1 MTLIWSSLALLI
13 QHCLNKKRKEELIM
27 RILLALLLVLAPIGY
42 SASAQD
48 DAKIAALKQDV
59 SKLVS
64 ANSKLSQEITDSLF
78 SFSELGFQEYETQ
91 RYLSEILEGNDFEVQ
106 KGVAGLPSGWWATWG
121 SGHPVIALGTDV
133 DGIPKASQKPGVA
146 YKDPLIEGAPGH
158 GEGHNSGMALQI
170 TAALALQ
177 DVMKR
182 DNIPGTIV
190 IWPGIAEELVAGKA
204 FLTREG
210 FFEGVDAV
218 LFTHVSSK
226 SEVNWGKTD
235 GTGLISV
242 EYTFKGESS
251 HSAGAPW
258 RGKSALDAVEL
269 MNAGWN
275 ARREHLHPLQRSHYI
290 ISDGGDQPNVVPQ
303 TASVWYYIREMT
315 AENILENYEKL
326 NKTAEGAA
334 LMTDT
339 TVSHRV
345 VGGAWPRHYNRPI
358 AEATQANIEA
368 VGMPDWDEKDQI
380 FAKAVQKLAG
390 NEQTGLLTE
399 VSEIKTPSENP
410 VSGGSDDIGDI
421 SWLVPTITLLY
432 PANIA
437 DLGGHNWRN
446 TIAMAT
452 PVAHKGV
459 QVGAK
464 VMARTMVDLFMKPQ
478 LLEDAHKYFN
488 DEQLKDTTY
497 VPFISATEKP
507 AIEKNV
513 DIMAEFKPKL
523 REFYYE
529 PSKYDTY
536 LEQLGITYPTLP
548 E

>member
-1 MTLIWSSLALLI
+1 
-13 QHCLNKKRKEELIM
+13 M
-27 RILLALLLVLAPIGY
+27 RILIILLSLTLPFSIMAK
-42 SASAQD
+42 AQD
-48 DAKIAALKQDV
+48 TAKIAAIKEEV
-59 SKLVS
+59 SQSVEENKKLI
-64 ANSKLSQEITDSLF
+64 QEIVDSLF
-78 SFSELGFQEYETQ
+78 SFSELGFQEFETQ
-91 RYLSEILEGNDFEVQ
+91 RYISDILLDNGFRVDKE
-106 KGVAGLPSGWWATWG
+106 VAGLPSGWFAKWG

-158 GEGHNSGMALQI
+158 GEGHNSGMAVII

-177 DVMKR
+177 DVMMR
-182 DNIPGTIV
+182 ENLPGTIV
-190 IWPGIAEELVAGKA
+190 IWPGIAEELLAGKA
-204 FLTREG
+204 FMTREG
-210 FFEGVDAV
+210 LFDDVDAV
-218 LFTHVSSK
+218 LFTHISGNLATSY
-226 SEVNWGKTD
+226 GKAN

-339 TVSHRV
+339 TVAHRV
-345 VGGAWPRHYNRPI
+345 VGGAWPRFFNKPI
-358 AEATQANIEA
+358 AEAVDKNIQA
-368 VGMPDWDEKDQI
+368 VGMPKWDAKDQA
-380 FAKAVQKLAG
+380 FAKAVQRLA
-390 NEQTGLLTE
+390 NTEETGLKTE
-399 VSEIKTPSENP
+399 PNELSGPSEYP
-410 VSGGSDDIGDI
+410 ISGGSDDIGDI
-421 SWLVPTITLLY
+421 SWLVPTINLRF
-432 PANIA
+432 PANIN

-452 PVAHKGV
+452 PVAHKGSV
-459 QVGAK
+459 VGAK
-464 VMARTMVDLFMKPQ
+464 VIARTLVDLLMNPQ
-478 LLEDAHKYFN
+478 IINDANAYFN
-488 DEQLKDTTY
+488 DVQLKDTKY

-513 DIMAEFKPKL
+513 DIMAKFKPELKKL
-523 REFYYE
+523 YYD
-529 PSKYDTY
+529 PNKYNTY
-536 LEQLGITYPTLP
+536 LDQLGITYPTLP
-548 E
+548 K

>member
-1 MTLIWSSLALLI
+1 
-13 QHCLNKKRKEELIM
+13 M
-27 RILLALLLVLAPIGY
+27 RIIIALLLLLSPVGFA
-42 SASAQD
+42 AVAQD
-48 DAKIAALKQDV
+48 DANISAMKDEV
-59 SKLVS
+59 SKLVEQ
-64 ANSKLSQEITDSLF
+64 NSKLSQEIIDSLF
-78 SFSELGFQEYETQ
+78 SFSELAFQEYETQ
-91 RYLSEILEGNDFEVQ
+91 RYISEILEKNDFDV
-106 KGVAGLPSGWWATWG
+106 KKDVAGLPSGWWATWG

-133 DGIPKASQKPGVA
+133 DGIPKSSQKPGVA

-177 DVMKR
+177 EVMKR
-182 DNIPGTIV
+182 DNISGTIV

-210 FFEGVDAV
+210 YFDDVDV
-218 LFTHVSSK
+218 TLFTHVSSNL
-226 SEVNWGKTD
+226 EVNWGITD

-258 RGKSALDAVEL
+258 RGKSALDGVEL

-275 ARREHLHPLQRSHYI
+275 ARREHLHPLQRSHYVI
-290 ISDGGDQPNVVPQ
+290 TDGGDQPNVVPQ

-315 AENILENYEKL
+315 AENILENYDKL

-334 LMTDT
+334 LMTNT

-358 AEATQANIEA
+358 AEATQVNIEA

-380 FAKAVQKLAG
+380 FARAVQKLAG

-399 VSEIKTPSENP
+399 VNEIKTPSENP

-452 PVAHKGV
+452 PVAHKGT
-459 QVGAK
+459 QAGAK
-464 VMARTMVDLFMKPQ
+464 VMARTMVDLLMKPE
-478 LLEDAHKYFN
+478 LIRDAKKYFN
-488 DEQLKDTTY
+488 EVQLKDTTY

-513 DIMAEFKPKL
+513 DIMAKFKPQLKEL
-523 REFYYE
+523 YYDAG
-529 PSKYDTY
+529 KYDTY
-536 LEQLGITYPTLP
+536 MEQLGITYPTLP
-548 E
+548 EE

>member
-1 MTLIWSSLALLI
+1 MRTITAILFLTMSFS
-13 QHCLNKKRKEELIM
+13 IM
-27 RILLALLLVLAPIGY
+27 AK
-42 SASAQD
+42 AQD
-48 DAKIAALKQDV
+48 MAKIEAIKDEV
-59 SKLVS
+59 SLSVEKNEKLV
-64 ANSKLSQEITDSLF
+64 QEIVDSLF

-91 RYLSEILEGNDFEVQ
+91 RYISDVLLDNGFRVE
-106 KGVAGLPSGWWATWG
+106 KGVAGLPSGWIAKWG
-121 SGHPVIALGTDV
+121 SGHPIIALGTDV

-146 YKDPLIEGAPGH
+146 YKAPLIEGAPGH
-158 GEGHNSGMALQI
+158 GEGHNSGMAVII

-177 DVMKR
+177 DVMMR
-182 DNIPGTIV
+182 ENLPGTLV
-190 IWPGIAEELVAGKA
+190 IWPGIAEELLAGKA
-204 FLTREG
+204 FMTREG
-210 FFEGVDAV
+210 LFDDVDAV
-218 LFTHVSSK
+218 LFTHVSGNLATSY
-226 SEVNWGKTD
+226 GKAN

-345 VGGAWPRHYNRPI
+345 VGGAWPRFFNKPI
-358 AEATQANIEA
+358 AEAVDKNIQA
-368 VGMPDWDEKDQI
+368 VGMPKWDTKDQQ
-380 FAKAVQKLAG
+380 FAKAVQKLA
-390 NEQTGLLTE
+390 NTEQTGLKTEPNELTG
-399 VSEIKTPSENP
+399 PSAYP
-410 VSGGSDDIGDI
+410 ISGGSDDIGDI
-421 SWLVPTITLLY
+421 SWLVPTINLRF
-432 PANIA
+432 PANIN

-452 PVAHKGV
+452 PVAHKGSV
-459 QVGAK
+459 VGAK
-464 VMARTMVDLFMKPQ
+464 VIARTLVDLLMNPQ
-478 LLEDAHKYFN
+478 IIKDANDYFHN
-488 DEQLKDTTY
+488 VQLKDTKY

-513 DIMAEFKPKL
+513 DIMAKFKPELKKL
-523 REFYYE
+523 YYD
-529 PSKYDTY
+529 PKKYNTY

-548 E
+548 

>member
-1 MTLIWSSLALLI
+1 
-13 QHCLNKKRKEELIM
+13 M
-27 RILLALLLVLAPIGY
+27 RILIALTLILMPFGFT
-42 SASAQD
+42 ASAQD
-48 DAKIAALKQDV
+48 SEKIAALKAEVTQKVDDNKKMV
-59 SKLVS
+59 
-64 ANSKLSQEITDSLF
+64 QEIVDSLF

-91 RYLSEILEGNDFEVQ
+91 RYVGDLLEKNDFEVT
-106 KGVAGLPSGWWATWG
+106 KDVAGLPSGWWATWG
-121 SGHPVIALGTDV
+121 NGGPVIALGTDV

-158 GEGHNSGMALQI
+158 GEGHNSGMAVLI

-177 DVMKR
+177 EVMER

-190 IWPGIAEELVAGKA
+190 IWPGIAEELLAGKA
-204 FLTREG
+204 FFTREG
-210 FFEGVDAV
+210 LFNDVDAV
-218 LFTHVSSK
+218 LFVHVGSSLAV
-226 SEVNWGKTD
+226 SWGKAR

-258 RGKSALDAVEL
+258 RGKSALDGVEL

-326 NKTAEGAA
+326 NKTADGAA
-334 LMTDT
+334 LMTNT

-345 VGGAWPRHYNRPI
+345 VGGAWPRHYNKPM
-358 AEATQANIEA
+358 AEAVNENMNA
-368 VGMPDWDEKDQI
+368 VGMPDWDEKDQV
-380 FAKAVQKLAG
+380 FAKAVQVLADT
-390 NEQTGLLTE
+390 EQKGLDTE
-399 VSEIKTPSENP
+399 IAGVRAPSEFP

-421 SWLVPTITLLY
+421 SWLVPTITLNY
-432 PANIA
+432 PANVGN
-437 DLGGHNWRN
+437 LGGHNWRN

-452 PVAHKGV
+452 PVAHKGSL
-459 QVGAK
+459 VGAK
-464 VMARTMVDLFMKPQ
+464 VIAQTMVDLFLNPELMD
-478 LLEDAHKYFN
+478 EAHEYFN
-488 DEQLKDTTY
+488 DVQLVDTTY

-513 DIMAEFKPKL
+513 DIMAKFKPQLKEL
-523 REFYYE
+523 YYDAD
-529 PSKYDTY
+529 KYDTY

>member
-1 MTLIWSSLALLI
+1 MRLLLTIALL
-13 QHCLNKKRKEELIM
+13 CLPF
-27 RILLALLLVLAPIGY
+27 ATTAT
-42 SASAQD
+42 AQD
-48 DAKIAALKQDV
+48 NDKVGALKAEVTQKIEDNT
-59 SKLVS
+59 KLV
-64 ANSKLSQEITDSLF
+64 QEIVDSLF

-91 RYLSEILEGNDFEVQ
+91 RYVGDLLEDNGFEVE
-106 KGVAGLPSGWWATWG
+106 KGVAGLPTGFWATWG

-146 YKDPLIEGAPGH
+146 YKEPLIEGAPGH
-158 GEGHNSGMALQI
+158 GEGHNSGMAVI
-170 TAALALQ
+170 ISAALALQ

-190 IWPGIAEELVAGKA
+190 VWPGIAEELLAGKA
-204 FLTREG
+204 FFTREG
-210 FFEGVDAV
+210 KFDNVDAV
-218 LFTHVSSK
+218 LFTHVGSS
-226 SEVNWGKTD
+226 SAVSWGQAR

-275 ARREHLHPLQRSHYI
+275 FRREHLHPLQRSHYI

-315 AENILENYEKL
+315 AEKILENYKKL
-326 NKTAEGAA
+326 NETANGAA

-339 TVSHRV
+339 SVSHRV
-345 VGGAWPRHYNRPI
+345 VGGAWPRHYNRPM
-358 AEATQANIEA
+358 AEAVQSNIEA
-368 VGMPDWDEKDQI
+368 IGMPDWDEKDQI
-380 FAKAVQKLAG
+380 FAKAVQVLAD
-390 NEQTGLLTE
+390 NEQTGLNTE
-399 VSEIKTPSENP
+399 VSEIRAPSEYP

-421 SWLVPTITLLY
+421 SWLVPTITYNY

-452 PVAHKGV
+452 PVAHKGSV
-459 QVGAK
+459 VGAK
-464 VMARTMVDLFMKPQ
+464 VIAQTMVDLLLKPE

-488 DEQLKDTTY
+488 DVQLKDTTY

-513 DIMAEFKPKL
+513 AIMAQFKERLKEL
-523 REFYYE
+523 YYD
-529 PSKYDTY
+529 PSKYSTY

>member
-1 MTLIWSSLALLI
+1 MRIIVVFLFLYLPFSIIANAQDMAKIETIKEEVSLSVEK
-13 QHCLNKKRKEELIM
+13 NKK
-27 RILLALLLVLAPIGY
+27 LV
-42 SASAQD
+42 
-48 DAKIAALKQDV
+48 
-59 SKLVS
+59 
-64 ANSKLSQEITDSLF
+64 QEIVDSLF

-91 RYLSEILEGNDFEVQ
+91 RYISDVLLDNGFRVEKD
-106 KGVAGLPSGWWATWG
+106 VAGLPSGWIAKWG

-158 GEGHNSGMALQI
+158 GEGHNSGMAVII

-177 DVMKR
+177 DVMMR
-182 DNIPGTIV
+182 ENLPGTLV
-190 IWPGIAEELVAGKA
+190 IWPGIAEELLAGKA
-204 FLTREG
+204 FMTREG
-210 FFEGVDAV
+210 LFDDVDAV
-218 LFTHVSSK
+218 LFTHVSGNLATSF
-226 SEVNWGKTD
+226 GKAN

-345 VGGAWPRHYNRPI
+345 VGGAWPRFFNKPI
-358 AEATQANIEA
+358 AEAVDKNIQA
-368 VGMPDWDEKDQI
+368 VGMPKWDAKDQQ
-380 FAKAVQKLAG
+380 FAKAVQKLA
-390 NEQTGLLTE
+390 NTEQTGLKTEPNELTG
-399 VSEIKTPSENP
+399 PSEYP
-410 VSGGSDDIGDI
+410 ISGGSDDIGDI
-421 SWLVPTITLLY
+421 SWLVPTINLRF
-432 PANIA
+432 PANIN

-452 PVAHKGV
+452 PVAHKGSV
-459 QVGAK
+459 VGAK
-464 VMARTMVDLFMKPQ
+464 VIARTLVDLLMNPQ
-478 LLEDAHKYFN
+478 IIKDANDYFHN
-488 DEQLKDTTY
+488 VQLKDTKY

-513 DIMAEFKPKL
+513 DIMAKFKPELKKL
-523 REFYYE
+523 YYD
-529 PSKYDTY
+529 PKKYNTY

-548 E
+548 

>member
-1 MTLIWSSLALLI
+1 MRTITAILFLTMSFS
-13 QHCLNKKRKEELIM
+13 IM
-27 RILLALLLVLAPIGY
+27 AK
-42 SASAQD
+42 AQD
-48 DAKIAALKQDV
+48 MAKIEAIKDEV
-59 SKLVS
+59 SLSVEKNEKLV
-64 ANSKLSQEITDSLF
+64 QEIVDSLF

-91 RYLSEILEGNDFEVQ
+91 RYISEVLLDNGFRVE
-106 KGVAGLPSGWWATWG
+106 KGVAGLPSGWIAKWG
-121 SGHPVIALGTDV
+121 SGHPIIALGTDV

-146 YKDPLIEGAPGH
+146 YKAPLIEGAPGH
-158 GEGHNSGMALQI
+158 GEGHNSGMAVII

-177 DVMKR
+177 DVMMR
-182 DNIPGTIV
+182 ENLPGTLV
-190 IWPGIAEELVAGKA
+190 IWPGIAEELLAGKA
-204 FLTREG
+204 FMTREG
-210 FFEGVDAV
+210 LFDDVDAV
-218 LFTHVSSK
+218 LFTHVSGNLATSY
-226 SEVNWGKTD
+226 GKAN

-345 VGGAWPRHYNRPI
+345 VGGAWPRFFNKPI
-358 AEATQANIEA
+358 AEAVDKNIQA
-368 VGMPDWDEKDQI
+368 VGMPKWDAKDQQ
-380 FAKAVQKLAG
+380 FAKAVQKLA
-390 NEQTGLLTE
+390 NTEQTGLKTEPNELTG
-399 VSEIKTPSENP
+399 PSAYP
-410 VSGGSDDIGDI
+410 ISGGSDDIGDI
-421 SWLVPTITLLY
+421 SWLVPTINLRF
-432 PANIA
+432 PANIN

-452 PVAHKGV
+452 PVAHKGSV
-459 QVGAK
+459 VGAK
-464 VMARTMVDLFMKPQ
+464 VIARTLVDLLMNPQ
-478 LLEDAHKYFN
+478 IIKDANDYFHN
-488 DEQLKDTTY
+488 VQLKDTKY

-513 DIMAEFKPKL
+513 DIMAKFKPELKKL
-523 REFYYE
+523 YYD
-529 PSKYDTY
+529 PKKYNTY

-548 E
+548 

>member
-1 MTLIWSSLALLI
+1 MRQIIAILWISLMIAT
-13 QHCLNKKRKEELIM
+13 
-27 RILLALLLVLAPIGY
+27 
-42 SASAQD
+42 SASAED
-48 DAKIAALKQDV
+48 SAKITALKNDV
-59 SKLVS
+59 TKGVE
-64 ANSKLSQEITDSLF
+64 AKSKLSQEIIDSLF

-91 RYLSEILEGNDFEVQ
+91 RYISEILENNDFKVQ

-121 SGHPVIALGTDV
+121 SGHPIIALGTDV

-158 GEGHNSGMALQI
+158 GEGHNSGLAVHI
-170 TAALALQ
+170 TAALALKE
-177 DVMKR
+177 VMER
-182 DNIPGTIV
+182 DKIPGTII
-190 IWPGIAEELVAGKA
+190 IWPGIAEELLAGKA
-204 FLTREG
+204 FFTREG
-210 FFEGVDAV
+210 LFDDVDAV
-218 LFTHVSSK
+218 LFTHVDSGLGVS
-226 SEVNWGKTD
+226 WGHAR

-242 EYTFKGESS
+242 EYTFKGEAA

-315 AENILENYEKL
+315 AEKILINYEKL
-326 NKTAEGAA
+326 NKTADGAA

-345 VGGAWPRHYNRPI
+345 VGGAWPRHYNRPM
-358 AEATQANIEA
+358 AEAVNDNMTA
-368 VGMPDWDEKDQI
+368 VGMPIWDEKDQI
-380 FAKAVQKLAG
+380 FAKAVQKLADT
-390 NEQTGLLTE
+390 EQKGLDTE
-399 VSEIKTPSENP
+399 VSGLSAPSEYP

-421 SWLVPTITLLY
+421 SWLVPTINLNY
-432 PANIA
+432 PSNIGS
-437 DLGGHNWRN
+437 LGGHNWRN

-452 PVAHKGV
+452 PVAHKGA

-464 VMARTMVDLFMKPQ
+464 VIARTMIDLLMKPE
-478 LLEDAHKYFN
+478 LIEEANKYFN
-488 DEQLKDTTY
+488 EIQLKDTTY

-513 DIMAEFKPKL
+513 AIMAKFKPALKKL
-523 REFYYE
+523 YYD
-529 PSKYDTY
+529 PSKYDTCM
-536 LEQLGITYPTLP
+536 EQLGITYPTLP
-548 E
+548 KE

>member
-1 MTLIWSSLALLI
+1 
-13 QHCLNKKRKEELIM
+13 M
-27 RILLALLLVLAPIGY
+27 RILIAMALIFLPYTI
-42 SASAQD
+42 SSAQD
-48 DAKIAALKQDV
+48 SEQIAALKAEV
-59 SKLVS
+59 TEKVE
-64 ANSKLSQEITDSLF
+64 NNKKMVQEIVDSLF

-91 RYLSEILEGNDFEVQ
+91 RYIGEILEDNGFEFQ
-106 KGVAGLPSGWWATWG
+106 RDVAGLPSGWWATWG

-158 GEGHNSGMALQI
+158 GEGHNSGMAVII

-177 DVMKR
+177 EVMQR

-190 IWPGIAEELVAGKA
+190 IWPGIAEELLAGKA
-204 FLTREG
+204 FFTREG
-210 FFEGVDAV
+210 LFDEVDAV
-218 LFTHVSSK
+218 LFTHVGSSLAV
-226 SEVNWGKTD
+226 SWGQAR

-242 EYTFKGESS
+242 EYTFTGESS

-258 RGKSALDAVEL
+258 MGRSALDAVEL

-315 AENILENYEKL
+315 AENILENYDKL

-339 TVSHRV
+339 TVTHRV
-345 VGGAWPRHYNRPI
+345 VGGAWPRHFNKPI
-358 AEATQANIEA
+358 AEAIQQNIEA
-368 VGMPDWDEKDQI
+368 VGMPEWEEKDHI
-380 FAKAVQKLAG
+380 FAKAVQALADAD
-390 NEQTGLLTE
+390 QVGLSTE
-399 VSEIKTPSENP
+399 VSEIRAPSEYP

-421 SWLVPTITLLY
+421 SWLVPTINLNY
-432 PANIA
+432 PANIGS
-437 DLGGHNWRN
+437 LGGHNWRN

-452 PVAHKGV
+452 PVAHKGSV
-459 QVGAK
+459 VGAK
-464 VMARTMVDLFMKPQ
+464 VIAQTMVDLFMKPE
-478 LLEDAHKYFN
+478 LLEEAHKYFN
-488 DEQLKDTTY
+488 DVQLAETTY

-513 DIMAEFKPKL
+513 DIMAKFKPQLKEL
-523 REFYYE
+523 YYDPE
-529 PSKYDTY
+529 KYDTY

>member
-1 MTLIWSSLALLI
+1 
-13 QHCLNKKRKEELIM
+13 M
-27 RILLALLLVLAPIGY
+27 RILLAIALVYMPFTLAT
-42 SASAQD
+42 SAQEND
-48 DAKIAALKQDV
+48 RITTLKAEVTQTV
-59 SKLVS
+59 ENNKKMV
-64 ANSKLSQEITDSLF
+64 QEIVDSLF

-91 RYLSEILEGNDFEVQ
+91 RYVGDLLESNGFEVE
-106 KGVAGLPSGWWATWG
+106 KDVAGLPSGWWATWG

-146 YKDPLIEGAPGH
+146 YKEPLIEGAPGH
-158 GEGHNSGMALQI
+158 GEGHNSGMAVLI

-177 DVMKR
+177 DVMER

-190 IWPGIAEELVAGKA
+190 IWPGIAEELLAGKA
-204 FLTREG
+204 FFTREG
-210 FFEGVDAV
+210 KFDDVDAV
-218 LFTHVSSK
+218 LFTHVGSSLGV
-226 SEVNWGKTD
+226 SWGAAR

-242 EYTFKGESS
+242 EYTFKGESA

-315 AENILENYEKL
+315 AENILENYDKL

-345 VGGAWPRHYNRPI
+345 VGGAWPRHFNKPI
-358 AEATQANIEA
+358 AEAVQQNIEA
-368 VGMPDWDEKDQI
+368 VGMPEWDEKDQT
-380 FAKAVQKLAG
+380 FAKAVQALADT
-390 NEQTGLLTE
+390 EQKGLDTE
-399 VSEIKTPSENP
+399 VREIRAPSEYP
-410 VSGGSDDIGDI
+410 ISGGSDDIGDI
-421 SWLVPTITLLY
+421 SWLVPTINLNY
-432 PANIA
+432 PANIGN
-437 DLGGHNWRN
+437 LGGHNWRN

-452 PVAHKGV
+452 PVAHKGSLA
-459 QVGAK
+459 GAK
-464 VMARTMVDLFMKPQ
+464 VIAQTMVDLLLRPE
-478 LLEDAHKYFN
+478 LLEEAHKYFN
-488 DEQLKDTTY
+488 EVQLAETTY

-513 DIMAEFKPKL
+513 DIMAKFKPLLKEL
-523 REFYYE
+523 YYD
-529 PSKYDTY
+529 PSRYDNY
-536 LEQLGITYPTLP
+536 LEQLGIIYPTLP
-548 E
+548 EK

>member
-1 MTLIWSSLALLI
+1 
-13 QHCLNKKRKEELIM
+13 M
-27 RILLALLLVLAPIGY
+27 RILIAISLLQISFIQTLF
-42 SASAQD
+42 AQD
-48 DAKIAALKQDV
+48 SDQINALKNEVATKVEGRTKQV
-59 SKLVS
+59 
-64 ANSKLSQEITDSLF
+64 QEIVDSLF

-91 RYLSEILEGNDFEVQ
+91 RYISDILESNDFSVT

-158 GEGHNSGMALQI
+158 GEGHNSGMAVLI
-170 TAALALQ
+170 TAALSVKE
-177 DVMKR
+177 VMER
-182 DNIPGTIV
+182 ENLPGTIV
-190 IWPGIAEELVAGKA
+190 IWPGIAEELLAGKA
-204 FLTREG
+204 FFTREG
-210 FFEGVDAV
+210 LFNDVDAV
-218 LFTHVSSK
+218 LFTHVGSGLGVS
-226 SEVNWGKTD
+226 WGAAN

-242 EYTFKGESS
+242 EYTFTGESS

-258 RGKSALDAVEL
+258 MGKSALDAVEL

-339 TVSHRV
+339 TVTHRV
-345 VGGAWPRHYNRPI
+345 VGGAWPRHFNKAI
-358 AEATQANIEA
+358 AEAVDANIQT
-368 VGMPDWDEKDQI
+368 VGMPEWDEKDQV
-380 FAKAVQKLAG
+380 FAKAVQKLADA
-390 NEQTGLLTE
+390 EQKGLDMEPRELRG
-399 VSEIKTPSENP
+399 PSEYP
-410 VSGGSDDIGDI
+410 ISGGSDDIGDI
-421 SWLVPTITLLY
+421 SWLVPTINLNY
-432 PANIA
+432 PSNIGS
-437 DLGGHNWRN
+437 LGGHNWRN

-452 PVAHKGV
+452 PVAHKGSV
-459 QVGAK
+459 VGAK
-464 VMARTMVDLFMKPQ
+464 VIARTMIDLLMKPE

-488 DEQLKDTTY
+488 EVQLADTTY
-497 VPFISATEKP
+497 VPFIGANEKP

-513 DIMAEFKPKL
+513 DIMAKFKSQL
-523 REFYYE
+523 EELYYD
-529 PSKYDTY
+529 SSRYDTY
-536 LEQLGITYPTLP
+536 MEQLGITYPTLP

>member
-1 MTLIWSSLALLI
+1 MRTITAILFLTMSFS
-13 QHCLNKKRKEELIM
+13 IM
-27 RILLALLLVLAPIGY
+27 AK
-42 SASAQD
+42 AQD
-48 DAKIAALKQDV
+48 MAKIEAIKDEV
-59 SKLVS
+59 SLSVEKNEKLV
-64 ANSKLSQEITDSLF
+64 QEIVDSLF

-91 RYLSEILEGNDFEVQ
+91 RYISEVLLDNGFRVE
-106 KGVAGLPSGWWATWG
+106 KGVAGLPSGWIAKWG
-121 SGHPVIALGTDV
+121 SGHPIIALGTDV

-146 YKDPLIEGAPGH
+146 YKAPLIEGAPGH
-158 GEGHNSGMALQI
+158 GEGHNSGMAVII

-177 DVMKR
+177 DVMMR
-182 DNIPGTIV
+182 ENLPGTLV
-190 IWPGIAEELVAGKA
+190 IWPGIAEELLAGKA
-204 FLTREG
+204 FMTREG
-210 FFEGVDAV
+210 LFDDVDAV
-218 LFTHVSSK
+218 LFTHVSGNLATSY
-226 SEVNWGKTD
+226 GKAN

-345 VGGAWPRHYNRPI
+345 VGGAWPRFFNKPI
-358 AEATQANIEA
+358 AEAVDKNIQA
-368 VGMPDWDEKDQI
+368 VGMPKWDAKDQQ
-380 FAKAVQKLAG
+380 FAKAVQKLA
-390 NEQTGLLTE
+390 NTEQTGLKTE
-399 VSEIKTPSENP
+399 PNELNGPSAYP
-410 VSGGSDDIGDI
+410 ISGGSDDIGDI
-421 SWLVPTITLLY
+421 SWLVPTINLRF
-432 PANIA
+432 PANIN

-452 PVAHKGV
+452 PVAHKGSV
-459 QVGAK
+459 VGAK
-464 VMARTMVDLFMKPQ
+464 VIARTLVDLLMNPQ
-478 LLEDAHKYFN
+478 IIKDANDYFHN
-488 DEQLKDTTY
+488 VQLKDTKY

-513 DIMAEFKPKL
+513 DIMAKFKPELKKL
-523 REFYYE
+523 YYD
-529 PSKYDTY
+529 PKKYNTY

-548 E
+548 

>member
-1 MTLIWSSLALLI
+1 
-13 QHCLNKKRKEELIM
+13 M
-27 RILLALLLVLAPIGY
+27 RILLAVALILLPLNL
-42 SASAQD
+42 SHAQD
-48 DAKIAALKQDV
+48 RERIDTLKAEV
-59 SKLVS
+59 TEKVEGNSKLV
-64 ANSKLSQEITDSLF
+64 QEIVDSLF
-78 SFSELGFQEYETQ
+78 SFAELGFQEYETQ
-91 RYLSEILEGNDFEVQ
+91 RYIGEILESNGFEFERD
-106 KGVAGLPSGWWATWG
+106 VAGLPSGWWATWG

-146 YKDPLIEGAPGH
+146 YRDPQIEGAPGH
-158 GEGHNSGMALQI
+158 GEGHNSGMAVII

-177 DVMKR
+177 EVMER

-190 IWPGIAEELVAGKA
+190 IWPGIAEELLAGKA

-210 FFEGVDAV
+210 LFDNVDAV
-218 LFTHVSSK
+218 LFTHVSSGL
-226 SEVNWGKTD
+226 SVGWGQAR

-242 EYTFKGESS
+242 EYTFIGESS

-258 RGKSALDAVEL
+258 MGKSALDAVEL

-339 TVSHRV
+339 TVTHRV
-345 VGGAWPRHYNRPI
+345 VGGAWPRHFNKPI
-358 AEATQANIEA
+358 AEAIQANIEA
-368 VGMPDWDEKDQI
+368 VGMPDWDEKDHI
-380 FAKAVQKLAG
+380 FARAVQALADT
-390 NEQTGLLTE
+390 EPTGLNTE
-399 VSEIKTPSENP
+399 VGELQAPSEYP

-421 SWLVPTITLLY
+421 SWLVPTINLRF
-432 PANIA
+432 PANISG
-437 DLGGHNWRN
+437 LGGHNWRN

-452 PVAHKGV
+452 PLAHKGSV
-459 QVGAK
+459 TGAK
-464 VMARTMVDLFMKPQ
+464 VIAQTMVDLYLNPQ
-478 LLEDAHKYFN
+478 VLEDAHIYFN
-488 DEQLKDTTY
+488 EEQLADTTY

-513 DIMAEFKPKL
+513 DIMAKFKPQLKEL
-523 REFYYE
+523 YYD
-529 PSKYDTY
+529 PGRYDTY

-548 E
+548 EE

>member
-1 MTLIWSSLALLI
+1 MRTITAILFLTMSFS
-13 QHCLNKKRKEELIM
+13 IM
-27 RILLALLLVLAPIGY
+27 AK
-42 SASAQD
+42 AQD
-48 DAKIAALKQDV
+48 MAKIEAIKDEV
-59 SKLVS
+59 SLSVEKNEKLV
-64 ANSKLSQEITDSLF
+64 QEIVDSLF

-91 RYLSEILEGNDFEVQ
+91 RYISEVLLDNGFRVE
-106 KGVAGLPSGWWATWG
+106 KGVAGLPSGWIAKWG
-121 SGHPVIALGTDV
+121 SGHPIIALGTDV

-146 YKDPLIEGAPGH
+146 YKAPLIEGAPGH
-158 GEGHNSGMALQI
+158 GEGHNSGMAVII

-177 DVMKR
+177 DVMMR
-182 DNIPGTIV
+182 ENLPGTLV
-190 IWPGIAEELVAGKA
+190 IWPGIAEELLAGKA
-204 FLTREG
+204 FMTREG
-210 FFEGVDAV
+210 LFDDVDAV
-218 LFTHVSSK
+218 LFTHVSGNLATSY
-226 SEVNWGKTD
+226 GKAN

-345 VGGAWPRHYNRPI
+345 VGGAWPRFFNKPI
-358 AEATQANIEA
+358 AEAIDKNIQA
-368 VGMPDWDEKDQI
+368 VGMPKWDAKDQQ
-380 FAKAVQKLAG
+380 FAKAVQKLA
-390 NEQTGLLTE
+390 NTEQTGLKTEPNELTG
-399 VSEIKTPSENP
+399 PSAYP
-410 VSGGSDDIGDI
+410 ISGGSDDIGDI
-421 SWLVPTITLLY
+421 SWLVPTINLRF
-432 PANIA
+432 PANIN

-452 PVAHKGV
+452 PVAHKGSV
-459 QVGAK
+459 VGAK
-464 VMARTMVDLFMKPQ
+464 VIARTLVDLLMNPQ
-478 LLEDAHKYFN
+478 IIKDANDYFHN
-488 DEQLKDTTY
+488 VQLKDTKY

-513 DIMAEFKPKL
+513 DIMAKFKPELKKL
-523 REFYYE
+523 YYD
-529 PSKYDTY
+529 PKKYNTY

-548 E
+548 

>member
-1 MTLIWSSLALLI
+1 MRIIVTILILSLPFSIMAKAQDIAKIEAIKDEVSLSVEK
-13 QHCLNKKRKEELIM
+13 NKK
-27 RILLALLLVLAPIGY
+27 LV
-42 SASAQD
+42 
-48 DAKIAALKQDV
+48 
-59 SKLVS
+59 
-64 ANSKLSQEITDSLF
+64 QEIVDSLF

-91 RYLSEILEGNDFEVQ
+91 RYISDVLLDNGFRVE
-106 KGVAGLPSGWWATWG
+106 KGVAGLPSGWIAKWG
-121 SGHPVIALGTDV
+121 SGHPIIALGTDV

-146 YKDPLIEGAPGH
+146 YKAPLIEGAPGH
-158 GEGHNSGMALQI
+158 GEGHNSGMAVII

-177 DVMKR
+177 DVMMR
-182 DNIPGTIV
+182 ENLPGTLV
-190 IWPGIAEELVAGKA
+190 IWPGIAEELLAGKA
-204 FLTREG
+204 FMTREG
-210 FFEGVDAV
+210 LFDDVDAV
-218 LFTHVSSK
+218 LFTHVSGNLATSY
-226 SEVNWGKTD
+226 GKAN

-345 VGGAWPRHYNRPI
+345 VGGAWPRFFNKPI
-358 AEATQANIEA
+358 AEAVNKNIQA
-368 VGMPDWDEKDQI
+368 VGMPKWDAKDQQ
-380 FAKAVQKLAG
+380 FAKAVQKLA
-390 NEQTGLLTE
+390 NTEQTGLKTEPNELTG
-399 VSEIKTPSENP
+399 PSAYP
-410 VSGGSDDIGDI
+410 ISGGSDDIGDI
-421 SWLVPTITLLY
+421 SWLVPTINLRF
-432 PANIA
+432 PANIN

-452 PVAHKGV
+452 PVAHKGSV
-459 QVGAK
+459 VGAK
-464 VMARTMVDLFMKPQ
+464 VIARTLVDLLMNPQ
-478 LLEDAHKYFN
+478 IIKDANDYFHN
-488 DEQLKDTTY
+488 VQLKDTKY

-513 DIMAEFKPKL
+513 DIMAKFKPELKKL
-523 REFYYE
+523 YYD
-529 PSKYDTY
+529 PKKYNTY

-548 E
+548 

>member
-1 MTLIWSSLALLI
+1 
-13 QHCLNKKRKEELIM
+13 M
-27 RILLALLLVLAPIGY
+27 RILITMALIFLPFTVSI
-42 SASAQD
+42 AQD
-48 DAKIAALKQDV
+48 SDRITALKAEV
-59 SKLVS
+59 TEKVE
-64 ANSKLSQEITDSLF
+64 NNKKMVQEIVDSLF

-91 RYLSEILEGNDFEVQ
+91 RYIGEILENNGFEFQ
-106 KGVAGLPSGWWATWG
+106 RDVAGLPSGWWATWG

-158 GEGHNSGMALQI
+158 GEGHNSGMAVII

-177 DVMKR
+177 EVMQR

-190 IWPGIAEELVAGKA
+190 IWPGIAEELLAGKA
-204 FLTREG
+204 FFTREG
-210 FFEGVDAV
+210 LFDGVDAV
-218 LFTHVSSK
+218 LFTHVDSSLAV
-226 SEVNWGKTD
+226 SWGQAR

-242 EYTFKGESS
+242 EYTFTGESS

-258 RGKSALDAVEL
+258 MGKSALDAVEL

-315 AENILENYEKL
+315 AENILENYDKL

-339 TVSHRV
+339 TFTHRV
-345 VGGAWPRHYNRPI
+345 VGGAWPRHFNKPI
-358 AEATQANIEA
+358 AEAVQQNIEA
-368 VGMPDWDEKDQI
+368 VGMPQWEEKDHI
-380 FAKAVQKLAG
+380 FAKAVQTLADAD
-390 NEQTGLLTE
+390 QVGLDTE
-399 VSEIKTPSENP
+399 VSEIRAPSEYP

-421 SWLVPTITLLY
+421 SWLVPTINLNY
-432 PANIA
+432 PANIGS
-437 DLGGHNWRN
+437 LGGHNWRN

-452 PVAHKGV
+452 PVAHKGSV
-459 QVGAK
+459 VGAK
-464 VMARTMVDLFMKPQ
+464 VIAQTMVDLFMKPE

-488 DEQLKDTTY
+488 DVQLAETTY
-497 VPFISATEKP
+497 IPFISATEKP

-513 DIMAEFKPKL
+513 DIMAKFKPQLKEL
-523 REFYYE
+523 YYD
-529 PSKYDTY
+529 PDKYDTY

>member
-1 MTLIWSSLALLI
+1 MRTIITILILFLPFS
-13 QHCLNKKRKEELIM
+13 IM
-27 RILLALLLVLAPIGY
+27 AK
-42 SASAQD
+42 AQD
-48 DAKIAALKQDV
+48 MVKIEAIKDEV
-59 SKLVS
+59 SLSVEKNEKLV
-64 ANSKLSQEITDSLF
+64 QEIVDSLF

-91 RYLSEILEGNDFEVQ
+91 RYISDVLLDNGFRVEKS
-106 KGVAGLPSGWWATWG
+106 VAGLPSGWIAKWG
-121 SGHPVIALGTDV
+121 SGHPIIALGTDV

-146 YKDPLIEGAPGH
+146 YKAPLIEGAPGH
-158 GEGHNSGMALQI
+158 GEGHNSGMAVII

-177 DVMKR
+177 DVMMR
-182 DNIPGTIV
+182 ENLPGTLV
-190 IWPGIAEELVAGKA
+190 IWPGIAEELLAGKA
-204 FLTREG
+204 FMTREG
-210 FFEGVDAV
+210 LFDDVDAV
-218 LFTHVSSK
+218 LFTHVSGNLATSY
-226 SEVNWGKTD
+226 GKAN

-345 VGGAWPRHYNRPI
+345 VGGAWPRFFNKPI
-358 AEATQANIEA
+358 AEAVDKNIQA
-368 VGMPDWDEKDQI
+368 VGMPKWDAKDQQ
-380 FAKAVQKLAG
+380 FAKAVQKLA
-390 NEQTGLLTE
+390 NTEQTGLKTEPNELTG
-399 VSEIKTPSENP
+399 PSAYP
-410 VSGGSDDIGDI
+410 ISGGSDDIGDI
-421 SWLVPTITLLY
+421 SWLVPTINLRF
-432 PANIA
+432 PANIN

-452 PVAHKGV
+452 PVAHKGSV
-459 QVGAK
+459 VGAK
-464 VMARTMVDLFMKPQ
+464 VIARTLVDLLMNPQ
-478 LLEDAHKYFN
+478 IIKDANDYFHN
-488 DEQLKDTTY
+488 VQLKDTKY

-513 DIMAEFKPKL
+513 DIMAKFKPELKKL
-523 REFYYE
+523 YYD
-529 PSKYDTY
+529 PKKYNTY

-548 E
+548 

>member
-1 MTLIWSSLALLI
+1 MRTITAILFLTMSFS
-13 QHCLNKKRKEELIM
+13 IM
-27 RILLALLLVLAPIGY
+27 AK
-42 SASAQD
+42 AQD
-48 DAKIAALKQDV
+48 MAKIEAIKDEV
-59 SKLVS
+59 SLSVEKNEKLV
-64 ANSKLSQEITDSLF
+64 QEIVDSLF

-91 RYLSEILEGNDFEVQ
+91 RYISEVLLDNGFRVE
-106 KGVAGLPSGWWATWG
+106 KGVAGLPSGWIAKWG
-121 SGHPVIALGTDV
+121 SGHPIIALGTDV

-146 YKDPLIEGAPGH
+146 YKAPLIEGAPGH
-158 GEGHNSGMALQI
+158 GEGHNSGMAVII

-177 DVMKR
+177 DVMMR
-182 DNIPGTIV
+182 ENLPGTLV
-190 IWPGIAEELVAGKA
+190 IWPGIAEELLAGKA
-204 FLTREG
+204 FMTREG
-210 FFEGVDAV
+210 LFDDVDAV
-218 LFTHVSSK
+218 LFTHVSGNLATSY
-226 SEVNWGKTD
+226 GKAN

-242 EYTFKGESS
+242 EYAFKGESS

-345 VGGAWPRHYNRPI
+345 VGGAWPRFFNKPI
-358 AEATQANIEA
+358 AEAVDKNIQA
-368 VGMPDWDEKDQI
+368 VGMPKWDAKDQQ
-380 FAKAVQKLAG
+380 FAKAVQKLA
-390 NEQTGLLTE
+390 NTEQTGLKTEPNELTG
-399 VSEIKTPSENP
+399 PSAYP
-410 VSGGSDDIGDI
+410 ISGGSDDIGDI
-421 SWLVPTITLLY
+421 SWLVPTINLRF
-432 PANIA
+432 PANIN

-452 PVAHKGV
+452 PVAHKGSV
-459 QVGAK
+459 VGAK
-464 VMARTMVDLFMKPQ
+464 VIARTLVDLLMNPQ
-478 LLEDAHKYFN
+478 IIKDANDYFHN
-488 DEQLKDTTY
+488 VQLKDTKY

-513 DIMAEFKPKL
+513 DIMAKFKPELKKL
-523 REFYYE
+523 YYD
-529 PSKYDTY
+529 PKKYNTY

-548 E
+548 

>member
-1 MTLIWSSLALLI
+1 MRTITAILFLTMSFS
-13 QHCLNKKRKEELIM
+13 IM
-27 RILLALLLVLAPIGY
+27 AK
-42 SASAQD
+42 AQD
-48 DAKIAALKQDV
+48 MAKIEAIKDEV
-59 SKLVS
+59 SLSVEKNEKLV
-64 ANSKLSQEITDSLF
+64 QEIVDSLF

-91 RYLSEILEGNDFEVQ
+91 RYISEVLLDNGFRVE
-106 KGVAGLPSGWWATWG
+106 KGVAGLPSGWIAKWG
-121 SGHPVIALGTDV
+121 SGHPIIALGTDV

-146 YKDPLIEGAPGH
+146 YKAPLIEGAPGH
-158 GEGHNSGMALQI
+158 GEGHNSGMAVII

-177 DVMKR
+177 DVMMR
-182 DNIPGTIV
+182 ENLPGTLV
-190 IWPGIAEELVAGKA
+190 IWPGIAEELLAGKA
-204 FLTREG
+204 FMTREG
-210 FFEGVDAV
+210 LFDDVDAV
-218 LFTHVSSK
+218 LFTHVSGNLATSY
-226 SEVNWGKTD
+226 GKAN

-345 VGGAWPRHYNRPI
+345 VGGAWPRFFNKPI
-358 AEATQANIEA
+358 AEAVDKNIQA
-368 VGMPDWDEKDQI
+368 VGMPKWDAKDQQ
-380 FAKAVQKLAG
+380 FAKAVQKLA
-390 NEQTGLLTE
+390 NTEQTGLKTE
-399 VSEIKTPSENP
+399 PNELIGPSAYP
-410 VSGGSDDIGDI
+410 ISGGSDDIGDI
-421 SWLVPTITLLY
+421 SWLVPTINLRF
-432 PANIA
+432 PANIN

-452 PVAHKGV
+452 PVAHKGSV
-459 QVGAK
+459 VGAK
-464 VMARTMVDLFMKPQ
+464 VIARTLVDLLMNPQ
-478 LLEDAHKYFN
+478 IIKDANDYFHN
-488 DEQLKDTTY
+488 VQLKDTKY

-513 DIMAEFKPKL
+513 DIMAKFKPELKKL
-523 REFYYE
+523 YYD
-529 PSKYDTY
+529 PKKYNTY

-548 E
+548 

>member
-1 MTLIWSSLALLI
+1 MRTITAILFLTMTFS
-13 QHCLNKKRKEELIM
+13 IM
-27 RILLALLLVLAPIGY
+27 AK
-42 SASAQD
+42 AQD
-48 DAKIAALKQDV
+48 MAKIEAIKDEV
-59 SKLVS
+59 SLSVEKNEKLV
-64 ANSKLSQEITDSLF
+64 QEIVDSLF

-91 RYLSEILEGNDFEVQ
+91 RYISEVLLDNGFRVE
-106 KGVAGLPSGWWATWG
+106 KGVAGLPSGWIAKWG
-121 SGHPVIALGTDV
+121 SGHPIIALGTDV

-146 YKDPLIEGAPGH
+146 YKAPLIEGAPGH
-158 GEGHNSGMALQI
+158 GEGHNSGMAVII

-177 DVMKR
+177 DVMMR
-182 DNIPGTIV
+182 ENLPGTLV
-190 IWPGIAEELVAGKA
+190 IWPGIAEELLAGKA
-204 FLTREG
+204 FMTREG
-210 FFEGVDAV
+210 LFDDVDAV
-218 LFTHVSSK
+218 LFTHVSGNLATSY
-226 SEVNWGKTD
+226 GKAN

-345 VGGAWPRHYNRPI
+345 VGGAWPRFFNKPI
-358 AEATQANIEA
+358 AEAVDKNIQA
-368 VGMPDWDEKDQI
+368 VGMPKWDAKDQQ
-380 FAKAVQKLAG
+380 FAKAVQKLA
-390 NEQTGLLTE
+390 NTEQTGLKTEPNELTG
-399 VSEIKTPSENP
+399 PSAYP
-410 VSGGSDDIGDI
+410 ISGGSDDIGDI
-421 SWLVPTITLLY
+421 SWLVPTINLRF
-432 PANIA
+432 PANIN

-452 PVAHKGV
+452 PVAHKGSV
-459 QVGAK
+459 VGAK
-464 VMARTMVDLFMKPQ
+464 VIARTLVDLLMNPQ
-478 LLEDAHKYFN
+478 IIKDANDYFHN
-488 DEQLKDTTY
+488 VQLKDTKY
-497 VPFISATEKP
+497 VPFISTTEKP

-513 DIMAEFKPKL
+513 DIMAKFKPELKKL
-523 REFYYE
+523 YYD
-529 PSKYDTY
+529 PKKYNTY

-548 E
+548 